1 MERRRASNWLTP
13 PRSSARLTAMCQ
25 RSSPPITFVTRY
37 SSTWKAFCVAI
48 ATSRPRQPPSLPSLY
63 RPTKAQNTISPY
75 SSALLGTA
83 PSSVQFL
90 VFIPVLRLAVQ
101 FSLSY
106 VRAGTGGED
115 LSRIINSWNNGIES
129 RRCAQPSHFNNAFCR
144 FCYIASIPYTCVQ
157 CAWCECIEVSAD
169 GYGILRTHLFV
180 EEITQKD
187 ELQEPIERA
196 RHCSSLSSTN
206 ETVAYI
212 YSLHKWIHVYK
223 YIAYSHAHI

>member
-48 ATSRPRQPPSLPSLY
+48 ATSRPRQPPLA
-63 RPTKAQNTISPY
+63 T
-75 SSALLGTA
+75 
-83 PSSVQFL
+83 
-90 VFIPVLRLAVQ
+90 LAVQ
-101 FSLSY
+101 ANQGPEHDKSIQLCVIGYRPVICAVPRVIHSSFALGRAVSLSH

-144 FCYIASIPYTCVQ
+144 FCYIASIYPILVCSVHGVRVYWSICRWIWHSSYPFICRGNNTKGWI
-157 CAWCECIEVSAD
+157 ARAD
-169 GYGILRTHLFV
+169 RKGATLLLSLFN
-180 EEITQKD
+180 KRNSC
-187 ELQEPIERA
+187 L
-196 RHCSSLSSTN
+196 
-206 ETVAYI
+206 YI
-212 YSLHKWIHVYK
+212 
-223 YIAYSHAHI
+223 